1 MQPLDQELARR
12 LDELRDETVNQVSW
26 TEIRDVVE
34 NVLSTMEG
42 DLSTKDVNLF
52 TEIQSLSKYIEAT
65 KQGLREIQPEAI
77 PGEHIPVA
85 QDELDAVTQAT
96 EEATVA
102 IMEATE
108 DIESTAG
115 KIDEENAAVLDAA
128 VTKIYEAC
136 GFQDITGQRITK
148 VVKALQSIE
157 EKVEE
162 LIATFGDDVEAKER
176 VRLRKE
182 AQAAAAAEEVDPD
195 LDLLHGPQM
204 ATEAASQDDIDA
216 LFD

>member
-1 MQPLDQELARR
+1 MQPLDQDLTRR
-12 LDELRDETVNQVSW
+12 LDELRDETMNQVSW

-42 DLSTKDVNLF
+42 DLSPNDVNLYA
-52 TEIQSLSKYIEAT
+52 EIQALSSYIEAA
-65 KQGLREIQPEAI
+65 KRDLRDIQPEDI

-85 QDELDAVTQAT
+85 HDELEAVTQAT
-96 EEATVA
+96 EDATVA

-108 DIESTAG
+108 AIEETSA
-115 KIDEENAAVLDAA
+115 KIDTENAAVLDDA

-136 GFQDITGQRITK
+136 SFQDITGQRISK

-157 EKVEE
+157 EKVDE
-162 LIATFGDDVEAKER
+162 LIATFGDDAEAKER
-176 VRLRKE
+176 VRQRKE
-182 AQAAAAAEEVDPD
+182 METVAEGEEIDPD
-195 LDLLHGPQM
+195 ADLLHGPQM
-204 ATEAASQDDIDA
+204 AEEAVSQDDIDA

>member
-1 MQPLDQELARR
+1 MQSLDQDLARR

-34 NVLSTMEG
+34 NVLATMEG
-42 DLSTKDVNLF
+42 DLSTNDVNLF
-52 TEIQSLSKYIEAT
+52 AEIQSLSKYIETA
-65 KQGLREIQPEAI
+65 KQDLQEIQPEQI

-85 QDELDAVTQAT
+85 QDELDAVIAAT
-96 EEATVA
+96 EEATVS

-108 DIESTAG
+108 AIEETAA
-115 KIDEENAAVLDAA
+115 KIDDENAAVLEAA

-136 GFQDITGQRITK
+136 GFQDITGQRISK

-157 EKVEE
+157 EKVDE
-162 LIATFGDDVEAKER
+162 LIATFGDDPEAKER
-176 VRLRKE
+176 VRQRKE
-182 AQAAAAAEEVDPD
+182 LETAAADEEVDPD
-195 LDLLHGPQM
+195 LELLHGPQM
-204 ATEAASQDDIDA
+204 AAEAVSQDDIDA

>member
-34 NVLSTMEG
+34 NVLSTMKG
-42 DLSTKDVNLF
+42 DLSTNDVNLF
-52 TEIQSLSKYIEAT
+52 TEIQSLSKYIDAT
-65 KQGLREIQPEAI
+65 KQGLREIQPESI

-85 QDELDAVTQAT
+85 QDELDAVTRAT
-96 EEATVA
+96 EDATVA

-108 DIESTAG
+108 AIENTAG
-115 KIDEENAAVLDAA
+115 KIDEEHAAVLDAA

-136 GFQDITGQRITK
+136 SFQDITGQRISK

-157 EKVEE
+157 EKVDE
-162 LIATFGDDVEAKER
+162 LIATFGDDFEAKER
-176 VRLRKE
+176 VRMRKE
-182 AQAAAAAEEVDPD
+182 AEVTAAVEEVDPD

-204 ATEAASQDDIDA
+204 AAEAVSQDDIDA

>member
-1 MQPLDQELARR
+1 MQPVDLELARR

-42 DLSTKDVNLF
+42 DLSSNDVNLYA
-52 TEIQSLSKYIEAT
+52 EIQSLSSYIEAA
-65 KQGLREIQPEAI
+65 KKDLRDIQPEEI

-85 QDELDAVTQAT
+85 QDELEAVTAAT
-96 EEATVA
+96 EDATVA

-108 DIESTAG
+108 AIEETAA
-115 KIDEENAAVLDAA
+115 KIDTENAAILDGA

-136 GFQDITGQRITK
+136 GFQDITGQRISK

-157 EKVEE
+157 EKVDE
-162 LIATFGDDVEAKER
+162 LIATFGDDPEAKER
-176 VRLRKE
+176 VRQRKE
-182 AQAAAAAEEVDPD
+182 MDSAAADEEVDPD
-195 LDLLHGPQM
+195 ADLLHGPQM
-204 ATEAASQDDIDA
+204 AEQASSQDDIDA

>member
-1 MQPLDQELARR
+1 MQPVDLELARR

-42 DLSTKDVNLF
+42 DLSPNDVNLYA
-52 TEIQSLSKYIEAT
+52 EIQSLSSYIEAA
-65 KQGLREIQPEAI
+65 KRDLRDIQPEEI

-85 QDELDAVTQAT
+85 QDELEAVTAAT

-108 DIESTAG
+108 AIEETAT
-115 KIDEENAAVLDAA
+115 KIDPENAAILDGA

-136 GFQDITGQRITK
+136 GFQDITGQRISK

-157 EKVEE
+157 EKVDE
-162 LIATFGDDVEAKER
+162 LIATFGDDDEAKER
-176 VRLRKE
+176 VRQRKE
-182 AQAAAAAEEVDPD
+182 FESAAADEVVDPD
-195 LDLLHGPQM
+195 ADLLHGPQM
-204 ATEAASQDDIDA
+204 AEQASSQDDIDA

>member
-1 MQPLDQELARR
+1 MQPLDQELTRR

-34 NVLSTMEG
+34 NVLATMEG
-42 DLSTKDVNLF
+42 DLSTNDVNLF
-52 TEIQSLSKYIEAT
+52 AEIQSLSKYIEAT
-65 KQGLREIQPEAI
+65 KQDLRKIQPEDI
-77 PGEHIPVA
+77 SGEHIPVA
-85 QDELDAVTQAT
+85 QDELDAVTAAT

-108 DIESTAG
+108 AIEETAA
-115 KIDEENAAVLDAA
+115 KVDKEFAAVLEEA

-136 GFQDITGQRITK
+136 GFQDITGQRISK

-157 EKVEE
+157 EKVDE

-176 VRLRKE
+176 VRQRKE
-182 AQAAAAAEEVDPD
+182 AKAAADEETDPD
-195 LDLLHGPQM
+195 QNLLHGPQL
-204 ATEAASQDDIDA
+204 AAEAASQDDIDA

>member
-1 MQPLDQELARR
+1 MQSLDQDLARR

-34 NVLSTMEG
+34 NVLATMEG
-42 DLSTKDVNLF
+42 DLSTNDVNLF
-52 TEIQSLSKYIEAT
+52 AEIQTLSKYIETA
-65 KQGLREIQPEAI
+65 KQDLQEIQPEQI

-85 QDELDAVTQAT
+85 QDELDAVIAAT
-96 EEATVA
+96 EEATVS

-108 DIESTAG
+108 AIEETAA
-115 KIDEENAAVLDAA
+115 KIDDENAAVLEAA

-136 GFQDITGQRITK
+136 GFQDITGQRISK

-157 EKVEE
+157 EKVDE
-162 LIATFGDDVEAKER
+162 LIATFGDDPEAKER
-176 VRLRKE
+176 VRQRKE
-182 AQAAAAAEEVDPD
+182 LETAAADEEVDPD
-195 LDLLHGPQM
+195 LELLHGPQM
-204 ATEAASQDDIDA
+204 AAEAASQDDIDA